1 MNYKKRYHIEETIAV
16 HEQARRNRELGLE
29 SEAVEMKHLQQ
40 EGPSGLTTYPGAGG
54 GYHTAHARLVEEH
67 APYVETAPP
76 SGRGSTGTGR
86 TEGERDGLGYADE
99 AESQGDE
106 GRGEEAGD
114 LGHGEGSEWTTG
126 GTGAAAVPRGQHAEQ
141 HADQHADKARHVAAL
156 LATQLGSN
164 ASILQKPPHQPP
176 SQQAALANF
185 LAGAQPA
192 YPHHHHQQSLHR
204 HPAPHLMLPLPGEGG
219 LASNLPMSVDAGLS
233 VPSMACLPF
242 AQFSNQAPGLFF
254 GPSAQQQ
261 IPQSQNTLYGGQG
274 LAPSHA
280 VSDTF
285 WKAQTF

>member
-29 SEAVEMKHLQQ
+29 SEAGEMKQLHQ
-40 EGPSGLTTYPGAGG
+40 EGPSGLPPYPGAGG
-54 GYHTAHARLVEEH
+54 GYEQ
-67 APYVETAPP
+67 PP
-76 SGRGSTGTGR
+76 GRGSAGTGR
-86 TEGERDGLGYADE
+86 TEGERDCVGYADE

-106 GRGEEAGD
+106 GRGEEAG
-114 LGHGEGSEWTTG
+114 EGSEWSTHTG
-126 GTGAAAVPRGQHAEQ
+126 GTGAAAVPRGQQ

-176 SQQAALANF
+176 AQQAALANF

-192 YPHHHHQQSLHR
+192 YPHHQHPSHHHQQGLHR
-204 HPAPHLMLPLPGEGG
+204 NPPPTLLLPLHGEGA
-219 LASNLPMSVDAGLS
+219 LASNLPMSVEGGLS

-261 IPQSQNTLYGGQG
+261 IPHSQHALYGGPG

-280 VSDTF
+280 VSEIF
-285 WKAQTF
+285 WKVQGNCTAFIIMTII